1 MADEVSLTLDLSE
14 IIKVSEDLT
23 AQVQKKLQVVAKHLT
38 MQTHAHVKEQAA
50 EKLKTR
56 RELFDEN
63 LDIEQI
69 DASTWAIV
77 VKEKARWIED
87 GMEPHSMLDDLLASP
102 KAKTA
107 KDGSKYLVVPFKH
120 NKGPT
125 MQTSGQKE
133 MVGALRQ
140 ELKQQKIAYSKIARN
155 PDGSPKTGLL
165 HKLDLNKPTQRR
177 TPEGQEGPG
186 GRAFAAHSPGNQEG
200 PTGRPYLWGVRIY
213 QQLKKSPDGKVMR
226 DSHGNAQATREIF
239 TFRIASSKHAGT
251 NKWFHPGL
259 APAHLLDEAYEW
271 AKDQWD
277 NHIAPELI
285 LGLQL

>member
-1 MADEVSLTLDLSE
+1 MSDEFTLKLDLSE
-14 IIKVSEDLT
+14 IIKFNEDLT
-23 AQVQKKLQVVAKHLT
+23 AEVQKKLQVVAKHLAL
-38 MQTHAHVKEQAA
+38 QTHAHVKEQAA

-56 RELFDEN
+56 REMFDEN
-63 LDIEQI
+63 LSIEQI
-69 DASTWAIV
+69 DSSTWAV
-77 VKEKARWIED
+77 VVHEKALWIED
-87 GMEPHSMLDDLLASP
+87 GMEPHSMLDDLLKSP

-125 MQTSGQKE
+125 MQTTGQKE

-140 ELKQQKIAYSKIARN
+140 ELKQQKIDYGKIERN
-155 PDGSPKTGLL
+155 PDGSPKVGLL
-165 HKLDLNKPTQRR
+165 HKIDLNKPTQNRAAH
-177 TPEGQEGPG
+177 GSEGPA
-186 GRAFAAHSPGNQEG
+186 GRPFAAHSPGSQEG
-200 PTGRPYLWGVRIY
+200 PTGRPYLWGIRIY
-213 QQLKKSPDGKVMR
+213 QQLKKSPDGKVMH
-226 DSHGNAQATREIF
+226 DSHGNQQATREIF
-239 TFRIASSKHAGT
+239 TFRVASSKQQGS

-259 APAHLLDEAYEW
+259 PPAHLLDEAYEW